1 MGYGPEVEMIRIAR
15 EMDLLTTPYAFKES
29 EAEQMADAGAD
40 ILVAHMGLT
49 TKGSIGAKTA
59 LTLEESAKRV
69 QAIHDAR
76 ERRQSRNLVICT
88 AAQLPNPR
96 TPNLFWTIPKA
107 SSDFTAPQAPSVYPR
122 NAPLRHRLKR
132 LSRFN

>member
-1 MGYGPEVEMIRIAR
+1 MGYGPEVEMIRIAH
-15 EMDLLTTPYAFKES
+15 EMNLLTTPYAFKES

-69 QAIHDAR
+69 QAIHDAAKSVNP
-76 ERRQSRNLVICT
+76 EILVICHGGPI
-88 AAQLPNPR
+88 AEPDGR
-96 TPNLFWTIPKA
+96 TVHFGQYRRRCRILRCVKCRA
-107 SSDFTAPQAPSVYPR
+107 SSHGTRDYGT
-122 NAPLRHRLKR
+122 N
-132 LSRFN
+132 